1 MPREGL
7 VLTTWEKRPTPIEA
21 PLQRPVMNTKAL
33 ERYERELGLRPVFL
47 HQLMTEDGV
56 QQPWRVA
63 AVERGSSTVL
73 GFDEDGALIE
83 RRARTGALPV
93 AVGDWVLLAHVEH
106 DSAQVERV
114 LERVTWLQRGSPHH
128 EGHGQL
134 IAANLDTVFI
144 VAAFAETDKLER
156 RSLRARRLDRFISA
170 VKEGG
175 ATPVVVLNKVD
186 LTEREEDELAALRA
200 ELTTRLGGVEVLC
213 AAALEHRGL
222 DALAERLV
230 PGDTVAFIGP
240 SGVGKSSLI
249 NALLGQESQSV
260 GGVRTRDAKGKHTT
274 TRRELLRMPSGALLI
289 DTPGVREFAVVSDEH
304 VAGFED
310 IDALAQR
317 CRFSDCGH
325 DTEPGCAVRAAV
337 EAQALPAERLKSYRD
352 IERDA
357 QRLRGRQDAY
367 ARHLEHIEQRK
378 FGRMV
383 HRAKELKDKT

>member
-1 MPREGL
+1 
-7 VLTTWEKRPTPIEA
+7 
-21 PLQRPVMNTKAL
+21 MNTEAL
-33 ERYERELGLRPVFL
+33 ALYERELGLRPVFIQ
-47 HQLMTEDGV
+47 QLMTGDGP
-56 QQPWRVA
+56 QRPWRVA
-63 AVERGSSTVL
+63 AVERGACTVL

-93 AVGDWVLLAHVEH
+93 AVGDWVLLARVEQ
-106 DSAQVERV
+106 DVGQVERV
-114 LERVTWLQRGSPHH
+114 LERATWLRRGSAHH

-144 VAAFAETDKLER
+144 VVAFAETEKLER
-156 RSLRARRLDRFISA
+156 RSLRARRLDRFVSA

-186 LTEREEDELAALRA
+186 LTGREEDELAALRA

-213 AAALEHRGL
+213 AAALGHRGL

-249 NALLGQESQSV
+249 NALLGQERQGV
-260 GGVRTRDAKGKHTT
+260 GGVRARDAKGKHTT

-289 DTPGVREFAVVSDEH
+289 DTPGVREFAVLSDEG

-317 CRFSDCGH
+317 CRFSDCAH

-337 EAQALPAERLKSYRD
+337 EARDLPAERLESYRD

-367 ARHLEHIEQRK
+367 SRHLEHLEQRK

-383 HRAKELKDKT
+383 QSVKALKNKP